1 MKKLLL
7 TVIILILMNIFAFY
21 YLNILL
27 DNKKSLDI
35 SINNDPIIYL
45 NSAIELENIEDFKFN
60 DYFITLKNDKYTY
73 SLNKDNI
80 SIFQN
85 NKEISFPITI
95 IEKEEI
101 QEEKENIKPINNV
114 ITQNKP
120 IQEPTPIEPINTY
133 TPKYNEHINTYV
145 SPSNDYLN
153 ISNTSYSFNKG
164 EDINNIIAHIQSS
177 IDSSSAYSIDYFSL
191 NPNIEGTYIVYINS
205 DIASKEVVVN
215 II

>member
-7 TVIILILMNIFAFY
+7 TVIILILMNIFSFY
-21 YLNILL
+21 YLNILI

-35 SINNDPIIYL
+35 SINNDSIIYL
-45 NSAIELENIEDFKFN
+45 NSDIELESIEDFKFN
-60 DYFITLKNDKYTY
+60 DYFITLKNNKYTY

-80 SIFQN
+80 SIFHN

-95 IEKEEI
+95 IKKEEI
-101 QEEKENIKPINNV
+101 QEEKENIKPITNV

-120 IQEPTPIEPINTY
+120 IQEPTIIEPINTH
-133 TPKYNEHINTYV
+133 TPNNNEYIDTYIP
-145 SPSNDYLN
+145 PSNDYLN
-153 ISNTSYSFNKG
+153 VSNTSYSFNKG

>member
-21 YLNILL
+21 YLNILI

-35 SINNDPIIYL
+35 SINNDSIIYL
-45 NSAIELENIEDFKFN
+45 NSDIELENIEDFKFN
-60 DYFITLKNDKYTY
+60 DYFITLKNNKYTY

-80 SIFQN
+80 SIFHN

-101 QEEKENIKPINNV
+101 QEEKENIKPITNV

-120 IQEPTPIEPINTY
+120 IQEPTIKEPINTH
-133 TPKYNEHINTYV
+133 TSNNNEYIDTYIP
-145 SPSNDYLN
+145 PSNDYLN
-153 ISNTSYSFNKG
+153 VSNTSYSFNKG

-205 DIASKEVVVN
+205 DIASKEIVVN

>member
-21 YLNILL
+21 YLNILIN
-27 DNKKSLDI
+27 NKKSLDI

-45 NSAIELENIEDFKFN
+45 NSDIELDNIEDFKFN
-60 DYFITLKNDKYTY
+60 DYFITLKNNKYTY

-80 SIFQN
+80 SIFHN

-101 QEEKENIKPINNV
+101 QEEKENIKPITNV

-133 TPKYNEHINTYV
+133 TPTYNEHIDTYV
-145 SPSNDYLN
+145 PPSSDYLN
-153 ISNTSYSFNKG
+153 ISNTSYLFNKG

>member
-60 DYFITLKNDKYTY
+60 DYFITLKNNKYTY

-101 QEEKENIKPINNV
+101 QEENIKPINNV

-133 TPKYNEHINTYV
+133 TPKYNEHIDTYV
-145 SPSNDYLN
+145 PPSSDYLN

-177 IDSSSAYSIDYFSL
+177 IDSSSTYTIDYFSL

>member
-45 NSAIELENIEDFKFN
+45 NSDIELENIKDFKFN
-60 DYFITLKNDKYTY
+60 DYFIILKNKKYTY

-101 QEEKENIKPINNV
+101 QEEKENIKIINNV

-133 TPKYNEHINTYV
+133 TPTYNEQIDTYV
-145 SPSNDYLN
+145 PSSSDYLN

-177 IDSSSAYSIDYFSL
+177 IDSTSAYSIDYFSL

-205 DIASKEVVVN
+205 DIASKEVMVN